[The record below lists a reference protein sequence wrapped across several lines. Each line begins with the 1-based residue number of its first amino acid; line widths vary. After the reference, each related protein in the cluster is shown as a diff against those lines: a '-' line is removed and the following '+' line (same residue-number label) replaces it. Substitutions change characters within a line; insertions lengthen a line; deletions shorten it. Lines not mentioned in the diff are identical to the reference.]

1 MRILRLMFVVCL
13 VCLAALTIQ
22 AQGGTEIPIWQA
34 GNAIHDDLF
43 DAQQHLFDAE
53 GAANPADD
61 YQRAAASV
69 QSAAAIYEQA
79 IQPGLSASAPEID
92 ATLRAAFAAA
102 ERAAATGDSIAFAYA
117 SGTIWTNLLRGSYEA
132 TVSALRAGDGAAA
145 SEWLRLR
152 EYRQATK
159 FSLVDDPAAQAV
171 ARLQGGSGNLDDV
184 MVTVANDLRDAYTF
198 RLRDALTKLADAA
211 DQNFAVR
218 AADWAARVDGYFG
231 ILELDFA
238 AKRGDDETAA
248 LLALLRNLEAAAA
261 NGNLSTLAALDNEI
275 KTALAVYE
283 PVALTADEIA
293 KRAQLLY
300 LFIDL
305 VHVEYGRGVQDGQI
319 TIPIEVQEAVTFR
332 NQAAA
337 LTEELRPIMSANDEA
352 ATVQLIATLDQMK
365 VLIAEVG
372 SPAEI
377 ETLSDSALEQA
388 KLALKIDA
396 NPTDAA
402 ASFTIIDGMLKDLKS
417 AALAGDYALAE
428 RKRLE
433 AYAILDA
440 GIEQRLRGF
449 APDTAA
455 EVESLFWQGTSD
467 QPGLSVLLANHAP
480 AAQVEAGLDALNAAL
495 ADGQAALN
503 LAKSAPEAV
512 VGNAAVIVFR
522 EVLEAV
528 LILASL
534 IAGMRTAE
542 SRKYRRALAGG
553 AALALVGAVI
563 TWLVFSSILE
573 TLLPLG
579 ERLEAVVSLIAIG
592 VLLLITNWFFHK
604 TYWVGWMANFHTQKS
619 KILGG
624 AAVVGPSLGL
634 LILGFTSVYREVFET
649 VLFLQSLVLDAGA
662 NVVLEGVAIGLAAT
676 AVVGFITF
684 KLQVRLPYKQMLV
697 FTGILIGAVL
707 VTMVGNTVHVLQVV
721 GWMPI
726 TPIQGVYLPYAL
738 GRWFGIF
745 ATWQGIGLQVAAGAF
760 VVGSYFLAE
769 RMSQR
774 KRAQASSRRTVQ
786 AQPVEQVALKAK

>member
-1 MRILRLMFVVCL
+1 MRVLRLMFVVFV
-13 VCLAALTIQ
+13 VCIAALTVQ
-22 AQGGTEIPIWQA
+22 AQDAAVTPIWQA

-43 DAQQHLFDAE
+43 DAQQNLFDAD

-61 YQRAAASV
+61 YQQAAASV
-69 QSAAAIYEQA
+69 QAAAAAYERA

-92 ATLRAAFAAA
+92 QAIHTAFADA
-102 ERAAATGDSIAFAYA
+102 ERAASSGDSIAFAYA
-117 SGTIWTNLLRGSYEA
+117 SGTIWTNLLHGSYQA
-132 TVSALRAGDGAAA
+132 TLSALEVGDGAAA
-145 SEWLRLR
+145 SAWLRLR

-171 ARLQGGSGNLDDV
+171 ARLQAGSGNLDDV
-184 MVTVANDLRDAYTF
+184 TTTVTNDLRDSYTF
-198 RLRDALTKLADAA
+198 RLRDALTKLGDAT
-211 DQNFAVR
+211 DQGFTVR
-218 AADWAARVDGYFG
+218 AADWAARIDGYFG
-231 ILELDFA
+231 ILEPDFIS
-238 AKRGDDETAA
+238 KRGDDETAA
-248 LLALLRNLEAAAA
+248 LLEQLRRLEAAATS
-261 NGNLSTLAALDNEI
+261 GELSGVVGLGDEI

-283 PVALTADEIA
+283 PVALTTEEIS

-305 VHVEYGRGVQDGQI
+305 VHVEYGRGVKDGQI

-337 LTEELRPIMSANDEA
+337 LTEELRPIMSANDDA
-352 ATVQLIATLDQMK
+352 ATTQLIDALDQMK
-365 VLIAEVG
+365 TLIAAVG
-372 SPAEI
+372 SPADVEA
-377 ETLSDSALEQA
+377 LGDSALEQA
-388 KLALKIDA
+388 RLALKIDA

-402 ASFTIIDGMLKDLKS
+402 ASFTIIDGMLKDLNS
-417 AALAGDYALAE
+417 AVLAGDYELAE

-467 QPGLSVLLANHAP
+467 QPGLSVLLANQASVT
-480 AAQVEAGLDALNAAL
+480 QVEAGLDALGVAL
-495 ADGQAALN
+495 AAGQNTLN
-503 LAKSAPEAV
+503 LANSAPEAV

-522 EVLEAV
+522 EGLEAV

-542 SRKYRRALAGG
+542 SRKYRRSLAGG

-604 TYWVGWMANFHTQKS
+604 TYWVGWMANFHSQKS

-662 NVVLEGVAIGLAAT
+662 DVVLEGVAIGLAAT

-697 FTGILIGAVL
+697 FTGVLIGAVL

-721 GWMPI
+721 GWLPI

-745 ATWQGIGLQVAAGAF
+745 ATWQGIVLQVAAGAF
-760 VVGSYFLAE
+760 VIGSYFLAE
-769 RMSQR
+769 RMSER
-774 KRAQASSRRTVQ
+774 KRAQASTRRTTQ
-786 AQPVEQVALKAK
+786 TQTQQVALKAK